1 MRGLLKK
8 LSIQEFLKRY
18 FLLKNLKSFFCVGL
32 FVAGLTGCFSSSVDF
47 ETGWATR
54 HIEGTMLDS
63 TGGELGGEAFIIVL
77 EYFSRFVQFSDEQP
91 IYIPRARLVRLKD
104 GGRFRI
110 QFDLR
115 ASAIETVFIAPQ
127 YRMERFRF
135 QRQMGIGE
143 LRYQARMNA
152 ESNWGEHLI
161 LEVSPFLENFILEP
175 RYKLAPTHQLFIGD
189 WLDREREKVQD

>member
-1 MRGLLKK
+1 MK
-8 LSIQEFLKRY
+8 EFLKRY
-18 FLLKNLKSFFCVGL
+18 FLLKNLKSLFCVGL
-32 FVAGLTGCFSSSVDF
+32 IVAALTGCFSSSVDF

-91 IYIPRARLVRLKD
+91 IYIPRARLVRLQD

-152 ESNWGEHLI
+152 ESNWREHLI

>member
-1 MRGLLKK
+1 M
-8 LSIQEFLKRY
+8 
-18 FLLKNLKSFFCVGL
+18 KSFFCVGL
-32 FVAGLTGCFSSSVDF
+32 FVAALTGCFSSSVDF

-63 TGGELGGEAFIIVL
+63 AGGELGGEAFIIVL

-91 IYIPRARLVRLKD
+91 IYIPRARLVRLQD

-143 LRYQARMNA
+143 LRYQSRMNA
-152 ESNWGEHLI
+152 ESNWREHLI

>member
-1 MRGLLKK
+1 M
-8 LSIQEFLKRY
+8 
-18 FLLKNLKSFFCVGL
+18 KSFFCVGL

-63 TGGELGGEAFIIVL
+63 AGGELGGEAFIIVL

-91 IYIPRARLVRLKD
+91 IFIPRARLVRLQD

-143 LRYQARMNA
+143 LRYQARLNA
-152 ESNWGEHLI
+152 ESNWREHLI